1 MSTQVRKMT
10 KAMSFAALAAFALF
24 IVAEPAM
31 AQSGLTRMTDP
42 VTEGLKSV
50 VQVISIFSYLAGL
63 AFGIKAALKLK
74 EHNESKGQVPLSQ
87 PVTTAIV
94 AAFLI
99 ALPSLLTV
107 VAETMFGSD
116 ASLLNKDEEIDDL
129 SGA

>member
-1 MSTQVRKMT
+1 MSKQIKKWAKTLSVAGVAT
-10 KAMSFAALAAFALF
+10 VAMFMLSGT
-24 IVAEPAM
+24 AM
-31 AQSGLTRMTDP
+31 ADSGLERMTTP
-42 VTEGLKSV
+42 ITEGLKSV

-107 VAETMFGSD
+107 AAETMFGSD
-116 ASLLNKDEEIDDL
+116 ANLLNKDDEITDIQ
-129 SGA
+129 G